1 MSAGLHKARNVSFFL
16 LNLLLYLPAW
26 CQLGTH
32 RSLSAFHC
40 CDKMFDVITLERGKF
55 ISANSGGSSPWSVDN
70 IALGVERGHE
80 SLQKN
85 VMGRA
90 VYFMRVRT
98 WKGEWGDKKK

>member
-1 MSAGLHKARNVSFFL
+1 MYTCVCWLAQGQECLLFFL

-26 CQLGTH
+26 CQLGAH

-40 CDKMFDVITLERGKF
+40 CDKMLEVISLERGKF
-55 ISANSGGSSPWSVDN
+55 ISANSLGGSSPWSVDHL
-70 IALGVERGHE
+70 ALGMERGHE

-90 VYFMRVRT
+90 VYYMRVRT
-98 WKGEWGDKKK
+98 W

>member
-1 MSAGLHKARNVSFFL
+1 MSALFL
-16 LNLLLYLPAW
+16 LNFLLYLPAW
-26 CQLGTH
+26 YQLGAH

-40 CDKMFDVITLERGKF
+40 YDKMLDVISLERGKF
-55 ISANSGGSSPWSVDN
+55 IWANTLGDSSPRSVDH

-85 VMGRA
+85 IMGRT

-98 WKGEWGDKKK
+98 RQGGVEREKEINTEG